1 MEYGPSEMFFSFNV
15 CFSSAFP
22 KFGIRETRSDRV
34 CVCECGYVRVCVYFT
49 QDALCGHFCSP
60 HPPSLGGVATFD
72 QSRRRIRDLGS
83 ALLRS
88 RVLHVYVGLW
98 VCDCVSDTPQARVRR
113 RLLIVC
119 DLVRR
124 VLQLKFWA

>member
-1 MEYGPSEMFFSFNV
+1 MNAM
-15 CFSSAFP
+15 
-22 KFGIRETRSDRV
+22 
-34 CVCECGYVRVCVYFT
+34 
-49 QDALCGHFCSP
+49 
-60 HPPSLGGVATFD
+60 ATFD

-88 RVLHVYVGLW
+88 RLLHVCVGVW